1 MKLEAVHPHNM
12 AELCPATVV
21 RVFNSCHF
29 LVEIDSHSIVEE
41 QGEDSTWLCTALHPY
56 IFPPGWAKDHGL
68 QLTHPKGWATSK
80 EEFDWMEYL
89 MSTKSRAAPRT
100 CFHARNSAKKLGFSP
115 NMKLEAV
122 NPENNHQICVA
133 TIVCTVDHLLWL
145 HLESN
150 DDFHPNHIVSTDSLD
165 IFPVGWCD
173 TNSYRLKPPSVY
185 QMPTK
190 AQLEGAGLDSKK
202 ESVSSGSALSNTTQK
217 SSWCPKIY
225 FNHKCFSGPYLSKGK
240 LAQLPKAVGPGQV
253 TLVMKEVLSMLI
265 SVAYKSSRV
274 LKELQSDGK
283 VPPGMYLEVLKA
295 KFKTN
300 AYRANV
306 AVITSADMVASFCQ
320 DVCKKLQVCPYLF
333 GPVLIGTGGCPENC
347 GTQSKTKFTQ
357 YWIQNKRPQGRPKGE
372 ASIIIGRPK
381 KRGRK
386 KITKAEEIK
395 DQEKETKTV
404 EPIND
409 TTLESP
415 VKTNLVA
422 PTSITPHLPGHHAA
436 PPRLPRRT
444 FPALTPHL
452 PSPHVASPWPSR
464 RTFPTLTPHLPGS
477 QVTLPDTT
485 SQPST
490 NQRQSITIK
499 MPRRRTRLQNER
511 VGTRRTE
518 RTKRK
523 LEQPLQLLE
532 GNSLLEQY
540 SLPTFSGKD
549 HENPT
554 SFLQKCEFTLKN
566 QGTPRE
572 LWPLIVKEK
581 FLQDEEN
588 WWKIYENYS
597 NTWEEMCTRIKER
610 LNSQHLK
617 VKLQAKL
624 YREALNKDESADQFI
639 LKKVQLNKRF
649 LPNTPEEQIIPLITE
664 LLHPTLRPF
673 SATIPPTSLDQLIE
687 KARPSSEIL
696 VRLLFQCLQN
706 QGFQGDSASQE
717 KKRKGKRSTYTPELP
732 EKRKEGMRARPNL
745 SLEKV
750 AILGMHP
757 QTGLPRIQIDTNIGS
772 FTTVIDF
779 GASTSFIKTSI
790 LDPQTKQQIHLSPM
804 KIRLAK
810 VDTKLYVTGSC
821 NISIKVGRF
830 YDKVRC
836 LVAEELSEDLLL
848 DNGSDES
855 RAPSPDGS
863 DCEASPRKKYRKR
876 EFPKTEIKTRGAK
889 LPNFALQMRVNH
901 WTRKKSDESIDTAE
915 QNNHRDSSRKVVTI
929 EKKLD
934 SHKSISPVIKEKS
947 PINISSEKS
956 VDVKPRIPS
965 TTDTV
970 DLTENQTETT
980 ALATHG
986 LDNMLH
992 LHSNPLTWTKDDV
1005 YQFLTSTDCVDLA
1018 DKCKEQLIDG
1028 HALMLLNLPTIQEY
1042 LCVKTGTALKLCHLI
1057 EKIKLAFYIQYGDS
1071 LSEP

>member
-1 MKLEAVHPHNM
+1 MKLEVQDKRDPNRLWVATILENVGGRLLLRYDTPDSSSPDFWLFYTSHRLYQMDWAAEKGAPWYLKWPNSLKTSHGHEEWAAVMEMAKEDARRLPLPPDLFQNEPVSVAHKFEEGMKLEAVHPHNM

-56 IFPPGWAKDHGL
+56 IFPPGIGTKGWAKDHGL

-100 CFHARNSAKKLGFSP
+100 CFHTRNSAKKLGFSP

-122 NPENNHQICVA
+122 NPENNHQICAA

-190 AQLEGAGLDSKK
+190 AQLEGAGL
-202 ESVSSGSALSNTTQK
+202 SGSALSNTTQK

-395 DQEKETKTV
+395 DEEKETKTV

-415 VKTNLVA
+415 
-422 PTSITPHLPGHHAA
+422 
-436 PPRLPRRT
+436 
-444 FPALTPHL
+444 
-452 PSPHVASPWPSR
+452 
-464 RTFPTLTPHLPGS
+464 
-477 QVTLPDTT
+477 
-485 SQPST
+485 
-490 NQRQSITIK
+490 
-499 MPRRRTRLQNER
+499 
-511 VGTRRTE
+511 
-518 RTKRK
+518 
-523 LEQPLQLLE
+523 
-532 GNSLLEQY
+532 
-540 SLPTFSGKD
+540 GKD

-581 FLQDEEN
+581 LLQDTEN
-588 WWKIYENYS
+588 WWKLDENYS
-597 NTWEEMCTRIKER
+597 HTWEEMCTRIKE
-610 LNSQHLK
+610 
-617 VKLQAKL
+617 
-624 YREALNKDESADQFI
+624 
-639 LKKVQLNKRF
+639 
-649 LPNTPEEQIIPLITE
+649 
-664 LLHPTLRPF
+664 
-673 SATIPPTSLDQLIE
+673 
-687 KARPSSEIL
+687 
-696 VRLLFQCLQN
+696 
-706 QGFQGDSASQE
+706 
-717 KKRKGKRSTYTPELP
+717 
-732 EKRKEGMRARPNL
+732 
-745 SLEKV
+745 
-750 AILGMHP
+750 
-757 QTGLPRIQIDTNIGS
+757 
-772 FTTVIDF
+772 
-779 GASTSFIKTSI
+779 
-790 LDPQTKQQIHLSPM
+790 
-804 KIRLAK
+804 
-810 VDTKLYVTGSC
+810 
-821 NISIKVGRF
+821 
-830 YDKVRC
+830 
-836 LVAEELSEDLLL
+836 
-848 DNGSDES
+848 
-855 RAPSPDGS
+855 
-863 DCEASPRKKYRKR
+863 
-876 EFPKTEIKTRGAK
+876 
-889 LPNFALQMRVNH
+889 
-901 WTRKKSDESIDTAE
+901 
-915 QNNHRDSSRKVVTI
+915 
-929 EKKLD
+929 
-934 SHKSISPVIKEKS
+934 
-947 PINISSEKS
+947 
-956 VDVKPRIPS
+956 
-965 TTDTV
+965 
-970 DLTENQTETT
+970 
-980 ALATHG
+980 
-986 LDNMLH
+986 
-992 LHSNPLTWTKDDV
+992 
-1005 YQFLTSTDCVDLA
+1005 
-1018 DKCKEQLIDG
+1018 
-1028 HALMLLNLPTIQEY
+1028 
-1042 LCVKTGTALKLCHLI
+1042 
-1057 EKIKLAFYIQYGDS
+1057 
-1071 LSEP
+1071 